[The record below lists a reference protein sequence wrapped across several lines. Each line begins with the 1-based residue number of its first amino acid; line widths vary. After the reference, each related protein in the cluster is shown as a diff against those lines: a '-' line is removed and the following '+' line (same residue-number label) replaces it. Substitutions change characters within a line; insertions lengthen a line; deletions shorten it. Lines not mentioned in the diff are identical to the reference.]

1 MGRLVIVLALVFLAL
16 TASAESTFEELP
28 ADVKAKVD
36 IRLART
42 SDEIAASPF
51 ATLTS
56 FEVHGPAEDA
66 GVIECARRLGVKHF
80 VMHNIHGSLKD
91 PDDARLNAWLDR
103 CEAAKIEVRCILHS
117 TDLELWRAALKNYGR
132 RIKHF
137 AYLNEPNQPTN
148 NDHTK
153 PHWMPEKYV
162 DELRRMKAVR
172 DEIAPDVKLGGPELA
187 MLMAMEEK
195 PFPWLRRAIESGL
208 LGLIDE
214 FTFHPYRQGYSP
226 RNVPENPST
235 FEGRPGQGYAT
246 YEEQIGVLRQ
256 RVGAKPLIINEVG
269 WSTTPRGPICE
280 HTQAKFA
287 LRQQIMDFSLSI
299 ECAVY
304 FLLRER
310 HVDRPF
316 PLWHLENHFG
326 IAHPDNSPKPAY
338 AALQALYSQLDSAC
352 RRVADAPVNWSAPG
366 VKWHLFEDASCPVP
380 ALKLF
385 YWLPVPAQDDF
396 KPVRAEA
403 RLMGVRV
410 ENLPVSD
417 APRCLRL
424 HKIGGR
430 WGWPV
435 VIDMTAYAMDTK
447 VNWKSALAPPS
458 R

>member
-1 MGRLVIVLALVFLAL
+1 M
-16 TASAESTFEELP
+16 EELRQ
-28 ADVKAKVD
+28 VKA
-36 IRLART
+36 L
-42 SDEIAASPF
+42 
-51 ATLTS
+51 
-56 FEVHGPAEDA
+56 
-66 GVIECARRLGVKHF
+66 
-80 VMHNIHGSLKD
+80 
-91 PDDARLNAWLDR
+91 
-103 CEAAKIEVRCILHS
+103 
-117 TDLELWRAALKNYGR
+117 
-132 RIKHF
+132 
-137 AYLNEPNQPTN
+137 
-148 NDHTK
+148 
-153 PHWMPEKYV
+153 
-162 DELRRMKAVR
+162 R

-195 PFPWLRRAIESGL
+195 PFPWLRRAVEAGL
-208 LGLIDE
+208 LDLVDE

-235 FEGRPGQGYAT
+235 FEGRPGQGYKT
-246 YEEQIGVLRQ
+246 YEEQIAVLRE
-256 RVGAKPLIINEVG
+256 RVKSKPLIINEVG

-287 LRQQIMDFSLSI
+287 LRQQIMDFALGI

-310 HVDRPF
+310 HADRPF
-316 PLWHLENHFG
+316 PVWHLENHFG
-326 IAHPDNSPKPAY
+326 IVHTDDSPKPAY
-338 AALQALYSQLDSAC
+338 TALQALYSQLDSAC
-352 RRVADAPVNWSAPG
+352 RRSDMQATWSQPG
-366 VKWHLFEDASCPVP
+366 VKWYLFEDDSRSVPV
-380 ALKLF
+380 LKLF
-385 YWLPVPAQDDF
+385 YWLPVSAQDDL

-403 RLMGVRV
+403 GLAGVRV
-410 ENLPVSD
+410 EDLPVTD